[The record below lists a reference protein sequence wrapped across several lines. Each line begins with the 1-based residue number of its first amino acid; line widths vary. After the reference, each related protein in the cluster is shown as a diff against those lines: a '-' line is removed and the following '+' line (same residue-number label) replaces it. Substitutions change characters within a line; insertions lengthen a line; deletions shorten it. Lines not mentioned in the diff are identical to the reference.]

1 MGSQIRNDCVQT
13 DLDMEKIEF
22 VMIRIQTDLRKI
34 KEQDDEDGYEMREYH
49 ERIIME
55 SRVECHTNE
64 S

>member
-1 MGSQIRNDCVQT
+1 
-13 DLDMEKIEF
+13 MEKIEF